1 MQLQSLFQTQS
12 PPITAPSPAPRFAD
26 EQGSALIEF
35 AFMLPM
41 LVLLLTGA
49 VDLGRAWYFDI
60 EVASAAEAGAL
71 YGVQNP
77 GDISGMNAAASL
89 DAPDLANLQTSST
102 YGSECSDGSSVVAL
116 STSTPT
122 CSANAVEFV
131 EVDTTA
137 TYKPMLIYPGAA
149 SLFTMTAKSRMRT
162 MN

>member
-1 MQLQSLFQTQS
+1 LE
-12 PPITAPSPAPRFAD
+12 

-35 AFMLPM
+35 AVMLPM
-41 LVLLLTGA
+41 LAILLTGA

-89 DAPDLANLQTSST
+89 DAPDLTTLQTTAT